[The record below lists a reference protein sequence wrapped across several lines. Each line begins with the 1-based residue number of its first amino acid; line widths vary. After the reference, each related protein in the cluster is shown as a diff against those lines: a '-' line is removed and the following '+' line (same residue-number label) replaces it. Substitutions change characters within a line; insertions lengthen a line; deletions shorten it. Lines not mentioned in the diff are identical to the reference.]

1 MGYAEK
7 ISDNFLIIIL
17 LYKFYFM
24 KRQYKKYAEFAKDYE
39 MILCNEIEK
48 IEPYLFENIIVWDLY
63 DEDGEMKDI
72 FQFYFIAVWEYDLK
86 YIANHYPDVII
97 ARSEMLDV
105 YVLLVDHVWTSWDY
119 VDTEF
124 TP

>member
-48 IEPYLFENIIVWDLY
+48 IEPYLFENIIV
-63 DEDGEMKDI
+63 
-72 FQFYFIAVWEYDLK
+72 
-86 YIANHYPDVII
+86 
-97 ARSEMLDV
+97 
-105 YVLLVDHVWTSWDY
+105 
-119 VDTEF
+119 
-124 TP
+124 